1 VNNKTNV
8 RRPNFI
14 RRNHLLIAYNQMII
28 DMEDILKQSP
38 HGLLSLQETLD
49 TALTRALQ
57 SGNINKAEA
66 AEITWYIKN
75 DINDVADF
83 IMESGAE
90 YYDWLLLDIEI
101 IEHRVLTQ
109 YLSAASLTRTIM
121 EDL

>member
-1 VNNKTNV
+1 VNNRTNV

-28 DMEDILKQSP
+28 DMEGILRQSP
-38 HGLLSLQETLD
+38 HGLLSLQTTLD
-49 TALTRALQ
+49 TALARALQ

-109 YLSAASLTRTIM
+109 YLSAASLTRSIM
-121 EDL
+121 ERL